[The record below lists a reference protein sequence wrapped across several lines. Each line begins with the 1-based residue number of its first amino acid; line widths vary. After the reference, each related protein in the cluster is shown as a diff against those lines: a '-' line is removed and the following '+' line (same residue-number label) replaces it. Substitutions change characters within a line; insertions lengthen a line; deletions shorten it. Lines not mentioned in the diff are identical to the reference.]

1 MSRINNRV
9 HLLISSRCTAG
20 MDLQGSEGGDPW
32 AIESFTQGKAWKIPL
47 IGRYRSVKS
56 YFLVI

>member
-1 MSRINNRV
+1 
-9 HLLISSRCTAG
+9 

-32 AIESFTQGKAWKIPL
+32 AIESFAQGKAWKIPL

>member
-1 MSRINNRV
+1 
-9 HLLISSRCTAG
+9 